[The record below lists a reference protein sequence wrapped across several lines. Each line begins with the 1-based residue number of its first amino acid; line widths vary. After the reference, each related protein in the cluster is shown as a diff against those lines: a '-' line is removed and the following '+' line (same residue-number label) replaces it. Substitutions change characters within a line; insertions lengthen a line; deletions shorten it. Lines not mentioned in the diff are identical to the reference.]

1 MSYPHMLS
9 LQAIEQEPNPKDF
22 QSAPKI
28 TGVLL
33 EGKFISDFRNRPCP
47 KD

>member
-1 MSYPHMLS
+1 MSTPHMLS
-9 LQAIEQEPNPKDF
+9 LQALEDEPKPKDF

-33 EGKFISDFRNRPCP
+33 EG
-47 KD
+47 